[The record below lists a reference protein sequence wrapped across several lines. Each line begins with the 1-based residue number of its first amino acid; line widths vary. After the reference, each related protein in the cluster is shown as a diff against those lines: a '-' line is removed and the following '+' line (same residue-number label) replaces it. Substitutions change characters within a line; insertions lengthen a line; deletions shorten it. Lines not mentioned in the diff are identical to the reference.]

1 MSQPC
6 EDARSK
12 TPLTRVSHQRGLCVW
27 LVASGVSCQVR
38 DDSARKRLKYFGP
51 PQSRSHARFNGFGQ
65 GDLWTRTH
73 R

>member
-6 EDARSK
+6 VEDARSK
-12 TPLTRVSHQRGLCVW
+12 TPLITASHRRDLSVC
-27 LVASGVSCQVR
+27 LVASGVPCQG
-38 DDSARKRLKYFGP
+38 RLGTEA